1 MAKQIK
7 IISSNCRGLADKNKR
22 KEVMNLFRKKYSI
35 VCLQDIHIS
44 LDNVNTMKSEWGLQ
58 CIIAPFKNNSRGV
71 AILFNNDIDFTI
83 HRTIIDVNGN
93 FISTDLT
100 VEDKRFTLTN
110 LYGPNT
116 DDPYFY
122 RKVFENIQDLGNEST
137 VIVGDWNLVLDPSVD
152 LENYK
157 HINNPKAREEVLK
170 YLEYFNLFDIWR
182 DLNNK
187 EKKYTWW

>member
-1 MAKQIK
+1 MQHDLLLTVLS
-7 IISSNCRGLADKNKR
+7 ISEG
-22 KEVMNLFRKKYSI
+22 
-35 VCLQDIHIS
+35 
-44 LDNVNTMKSEWGLQ
+44 GLQ

-182 DLNNK
+182 DMNIK
-187 EKKYTWW
+187 EKKYTWWKKNPRQQARLDFFIISQDMCDLTLDSNIFPG